1 MSGGKTNMAFTGLH
15 DFYTSTEWRTFRRTF
30 ISERLARDG
39 EIIDEYT
46 GKPILNDYDIILHHK
61 EHLTES
67 NVFDYN
73 ISLNPDNIMIVSHIS
88 HNRIHE
94 KFTNPFK
101 RVYIIF
107 GSPSSG
113 KSTYVDSI
121 SEDDDL
127 IVDIDR
133 IYNAINNN
141 RSNKLFNNVMK
152 IWNDLI
158 DTVATRNG
166 RWKTA
171 YVVVANCRN
180 VERLYRQLGGELI
193 YIDTSKEECLER
205 GKDKITKYGDGY
217 KKAIEDF
224 HNEWNE
230 TYKKILEPLM

>member
-1 MSGGKTNMAFTGLH
+1 MFTLNS
-15 DFYTSTEWRTFRRTF
+15 FYQSTEWKKFRKNV
-30 ISERLARDG
+30 IAERLFKDG
-39 EIIDEYT
+39 EIICEHC
-46 GKPILNDYDIILHHK
+46 KKAIMHDYDIIAHHCNTY
-61 EHLTES
+61 LTET
-67 NVFDYN
+67 NVNDYN
-73 ISLNPDNIMIVSHIS
+73 ISLNPDNISLVHHIC

-94 KFTNPFK
+94 KFARPLK
-101 RVYIIF
+101 QVYIIF

-121 SEDDDL
+121 AEDDDL

-133 IYNAINNN
+133 IYNAINNS

-217 KKAIEDF
+217 KKDIQDF
-224 HNEWNE
+224 H
-230 TYKKILEPLM
+230 